1 MGIKFEV
8 TPIKCVYD
16 SENFRVYGCTVDSIK
31 YPEIKLNNFGN
42 VTINGVIPS
51 LNLDC
56 CYDVDAIEEKGKY
69 GYSYKINYIK
79 QQKPMGEEGLRQFLL
94 GCGLS
99 NAQVEEIAREY
110 PNIISLVMNN
120 KSNEIDISKLH
131 NIGEYRINV
140 IIHKI
145 EENFMLASI
154 TEELGGYF
162 DFITIKKLYNK
173 YHSTEEIIN
182 KIKEQPYKCLCDISG
197 IGFKTADIK
206 LLKLEHKIKEDL
218 KLGKEVPFEFENE
231 LKTSK
236 DRCIAAMIYLLDEN
250 EMLGNT
256 IMRLVNIKKEINN
269 FVPECEHHFMDIC
282 KEDSQSEKPR
292 FHIDKNSQSIAN
304 YTTYF
309 REKKCSEI
317 ILDAVNDNQN
327 IWDIDVEKYRTN
339 GDINLTDEQLK
350 TLDMVCKNSISVL
363 QGNAGTGK
371 TQSTLALI
379 KLLKDNN
386 KNFELCSPTG
396 KAAKVLAN
404 YTHCY
409 AQTIHRLLMYN
420 VSDGFVINN
429 DNKLLTD
436 IVIVDEISMCDLSLF
451 YALLSAI
458 DFTKTKLLIIGDS
471 SQLPS
476 VGAGNILFDIINS
489 NRVKVNSLSKVFRY
503 GKGGILTVATDIR
516 ESKPYLK
523 SDVDKKVFGDDNSYA
538 FIATSQETMLKKV
551 TNLYKQ
557 LIDKGYT
564 TDDILVLSAYNKGN
578 YGTVKINNV
587 LQPMINKNYGSDE
600 FFEFKS
606 NTKDEE
612 EIKFYV
618 DDIVIETKNN
628 YKAKLCDENYNVLYD
643 DNFNPQITF
652 IPNGET
658 GKIKKIIGKMVFIQ
672 FDKLVCYDY
681 ENMKSVKL
689 AYSIS
694 THKSQGSQSKIII
707 LLTPKS
713 HTYMLNSNLLYVA
726 ITRASQKVIHFGE
739 VRTINLAVKKKA
751 DINRNTNLI
760 NFLMADNNITK

>member
-1 MGIKFEV
+1 MKFSA
-8 TPIKCVYD
+8 TPIKCIYDTEGFKVYAC
-16 SENFRVYGCTVDSIK
+16 NVDKSQYPSIQT
-31 YPEIKLNNFGN
+31 NNYGN
-42 VTINGVIPS
+42 VTICGSIPS
-51 LNLDC
+51 LILDSE
-56 CYDVDAIEEKGKY
+56 YNIDATEDKGKY
-69 GYSYKINYIK
+69 GISYKINFISIK
-79 QQKPMGEEGLRQFLL
+79 KETSGEGLRQFLL

-99 NAQVEEIAREY
+99 SAQSDEICREY
-110 PNIISLVMNN
+110 PNIVSLVRDGNT
-120 KSNEIDISKLH
+120 NEIDTSKLH
-131 NIGEYRINV
+131 NIGEVRIAV
-140 IIHKI
+140 IIRKI
-145 EENFMLASI
+145 EENFMLASVA
-154 TEELGGYF
+154 EELGGYF
-162 DFITIKKLYNK
+162 DYTMIKKLYDK
-173 YHSTEEIIN
+173 YHSVDEIVN
-182 KIKEQPYKCLCDISG
+182 KIKEEPYKCLCSISG
-197 IGFKTADIK
+197 IGFKTADMK
-206 LLKLEHKIKEDL
+206 LLKLEHKIKENL
-218 KLGKEVPFEFENE
+218 KLGKEVPFEFEND
-231 LKTSK
+231 LITSQ
-236 DRCIAAMIYLLDEN
+236 DRCISAMIYLLDEN
-250 EMLGNT
+250 ETLGNT
-256 IMRLVNIKKEINN
+256 IMKLVDIKKALDKL
-269 FVPECEHHFMDIC
+269 VPECKHHFMDIC

-304 YTTYF
+304 YNTYF

-317 ILDAVNDNQN
+317 ILDAVNGNQN

-339 GDINLTDEQLK
+339 GDITLTDEQLK

-396 KAAKVLAN
+396 KAAKILAN
-404 YTHCY
+404 YTHCS

-420 VSDGFVINN
+420 VSDGFVMNN

-458 DFTKTKLLIIGDS
+458 DFTKTKLLMIGDS

-503 GKGGILTVATDIR
+503 GKGGILTVATDVR
-516 ESKPYLK
+516 QSKPYLK
-523 SDVDKKVFGDDNSYA
+523 SDVDKKVFGDDNGYV

-587 LQPMINKNYGSDE
+587 LQPIINKNYGSDE
-600 FFEFKS
+600 CFEFKA
-606 NTKDEE
+606 NIKDEE
-612 EIKFYV
+612 GIKFYV

-658 GKIKKIIGKMVFIQ
+658 GRIKKIIGKMVFIQ

-681 ENMKSVKL
+681 ENIKSVKL

-739 VRTINLAVKKKA
+739 VRTINLAIKKKA

-760 NFLMADNNITK
+760 NFLMADDNTTK